1 MTRRDLLT
9 SGLIATGTILA
20 GISPAPAADSRNL
33 AERLGHPKGT
43 RMLII
48 HADDV
53 GMCRSVNAT
62 TTKAMTEGVATCG
75 SVMVPCPWFPEI
87 ANWSKEHP
95 DADLGLHLTLTS
107 EWRHYRWRPVSPPE
121 RVKGLID
128 PDGFMWRS
136 VEDVVK
142 HASPEEVATEIKA
155 QIDRARQFG
164 LKPTHVDS
172 HMGTLFADVRF
183 FEAYTRVAREAG
195 LMPMVLAP
203 TPEVLAEAKELG
215 LEYTRLAEKLS
226 AAGYVLLDQLS
237 TGLKGG
243 SLAERTEDFK
253 RFVRGLKPGITEL
266 IVHLAGNDD
275 EIQHVTGNWAARFH
289 DYTIC
294 MDPGIRRFLAEEN
307 VKLVGYRDL
316 LPLWKI

>member
-1 MTRRDLLT
+1 V
-9 SGLIATGTILA
+9 
-20 GISPAPAADSRNL
+20 DSRNL
-33 AERLGHPKGT
+33 AERLGHPQGT
-43 RMLII
+43 RMLMI

-62 TTKAMTEGVATCG
+62 TAKALMEGVATCG

-87 ANWSKEHP
+87 ANWSKENP
-95 DADLGLHLTLTS
+95 KADLGLHLTLTS
-107 EWRHYRWRPVSPPE
+107 EWRYYRWRPVSPPD
-121 RVKGLID
+121 RVKGLLD

-142 HASPEEVATEIKA
+142 HASPEEVAAEIKA

-164 LKPTHVDS
+164 MKPTHVDS

-183 FEAYTRVAREAG
+183 FEAYTRVARQEG

-215 LEYTRLAEKLS
+215 LEYKKLSEKLA

-237 TGLKGG
+237 TGLKAG
-243 SLAERTEDFK
+243 SLEERKAQFK
-253 RFVRGLKPGITEL
+253 QFVRGLKPGVTEL

-289 DYTIC
+289 DFTIC
-294 MDPGIRRFLAEEN
+294 MDPEIRRFLAEEN
-307 VKLVGYRDL
+307 VKLVGYREL
-316 LPLWKI
+316 LPLWKA

>member
-1 MTRRDLLT
+1 MNRRELLT
-9 SGLIATGTILA
+9 SGLFATGAILA
-20 GISPAPAADSRNL
+20 GAAWAADDHRNL

-43 RMLII
+43 RLLMI

-62 TTKAMTEGVATCG
+62 TIKAMTEGVTTCG

-87 ANWSKEHP
+87 AAWSKEHP
-95 DADLGLHLTLTS
+95 EADLGLHLTLTS
-107 EWRHYRWRPVSPPE
+107 EWRTYRWRSVSPPDK
-121 RVKGLID
+121 VKGLLD

-136 VEDVVK
+136 VEQVVK
-142 HASPEEVATEIKA
+142 NATPDEVALEIQA

-164 LKPTHVDS
+164 MKPTHVDS

-183 FEAYTRVAREAG
+183 FQAYTRVARKNG
-195 LMPMVLAP
+195 LLPMVLAP
-203 TPEVLAEAKELG
+203 TPEVLAEAKEIG
-215 LEYTRLAEKLS
+215 LEYTGLAKKLHS
-226 AAGYVLLDQLS
+226 EGFVLLDQLS

-243 SLAERTEDFK
+243 SLEARTEDFK
-253 RFVRGLKPGITEL
+253 RYVRGLKPGITEL

-294 MDPGIRRFLAEEN
+294 TDPAIRRFLADEG
-307 VKLVGYRDL
+307 VKLVGYREL
-316 LPLWKI
+316 LPLWKP

>member
-1 MTRRDLLT
+1 MNRRELLT
-9 SGLIATGTILA
+9 TGLVATGAILA
-20 GISPAPAADSRNL
+20 GAARAADNRDL
-33 AERLGHPKGT
+33 AERLGQPKGT
-43 RMLII
+43 RMLMI

-62 TTKAMTEGVATCG
+62 TIKAMTEGVVTSG

-95 DADLGLHLTLTS
+95 EADLGLHLTLTS
-107 EWRHYRWRPVSPPE
+107 EWRYYRWRPVSPPDK
-121 RVKGLID
+121 VKGLLD

-136 VEDVVK
+136 VEQVVA

-164 LKPTHVDS
+164 MKPTHVDS
-172 HMGTLFADVRF
+172 HMGTLFADLRYF
-183 FEAYTRVAREAG
+183 DAYTRVAREAG

-203 TPEVLAEAKELG
+203 TPEVLAEARELG
-215 LEYTRLAEKLS
+215 TEYIQRAKTLHS
-226 AAGYVLLDQLS
+226 QGFVLLDQLS

-243 SLAERTEDFK
+243 SLEERTDVFK
-253 RFVRGLKPGITEL
+253 KFVRGLKPGVTEL

-289 DYTIC
+289 DYTLC
-294 MDPGIRRFLAEEN
+294 MDPAIRRFLADEGI
-307 VKLVGYRDL
+307 KLVGYREL
-316 LPLWKI
+316 QPLWKA

>member
-1 MTRRDLLT
+1 MNRRELLT
-9 SGLIATGTILA
+9 TGLIATGAMLA
-20 GISPAPAADSRNL
+20 GAGRAADIRNL

-43 RMLII
+43 RMLMI

-62 TTKAMTEGVATCG
+62 TIKAMTEGVTTCG

-87 ANWSKEHP
+87 AAWSKEHP

-107 EWRHYRWRPVSPPE
+107 EWRNYRWRSVSPPDK
-121 RVKGLID
+121 VKGLLD

-136 VEDVVK
+136 VEQVVK
-142 HASPEEVATEIKA
+142 NASPEEVALEIKA

-164 LKPTHVDS
+164 MKPTHVDS
-172 HMGTLFADVRF
+172 HMGTLFADVRYF
-183 FEAYTRVAREAG
+183 KAYTRVAREAG
-195 LMPMVLAP
+195 LLPMVLAP
-203 TPEVLAEAKELG
+203 TPEVLAEASEIG
-215 LEYTRLAEKLS
+215 LEYTGLAKKLES
-226 AAGYVLLDQLS
+226 EGFVLLDQLS

-243 SLAERTEDFK
+243 NLAERTEDFK
-253 RFVRGLKPGITEL
+253 RYVRGLKPGITEL

-289 DYTIC
+289 DFTIC
-294 MDPGIRRFLAEEN
+294 TDPAIRRFLADEG
-307 VKLVGYRDL
+307 VKLVGYKDL
-316 LPLWKI
+316 LPLWKP

>member
-1 MTRRDLLT
+1 MNRRELLT
-9 SGLIATGTILA
+9 TGLVATGAILA
-20 GISPAPAADSRNL
+20 GPLSAADDRNL
-33 AERLGHPKGT
+33 AERIGQPKGT

-53 GMCRSVNAT
+53 GMCRSVNLAT
-62 TTKAMTEGVATCG
+62 TRAMTEGVATCG

-87 ANWSKEHP
+87 ATWSKEHP
-95 DADLGLHLTLTS
+95 EADLGLHLTLTS
-107 EWRHYRWRPVSPPE
+107 EWRHYRWRSVSPPDQ
-121 RVKGLID
+121 VKGLLD

-164 LKPTHVDS
+164 MKPTHVDS
-172 HMGTLFADVRF
+172 HMGTLFADVRY
-183 FEAYTRVAREAG
+183 FEVYTRVAREAG
-195 LMPMVLAP
+195 LLPMVLAP
-203 TPEVLAEAKELG
+203 TPEVLAEAKEIG
-215 LEYTRLAEKLS
+215 LEYTRLARKLHS
-226 AAGYVLLDQLS
+226 EGYVLLDQLS

-243 SLAERTEDFK
+243 SLEERTDVFK
-253 RFVRGLKPGITEL
+253 KFVRGLKPGVTEL

-289 DYTIC
+289 DFTLC
-294 MDPGIRRFLAEEN
+294 TDPAIRRFLTDEG

-316 LPLWKI
+316 LPLWKA